1 MSADVVRLG
10 GLVGALGLAALLV
23 APTRRTRG
31 AGLAAWAVGCGLLAL
46 ELAPSGHHRAFA
58 AAAVA
63 GVIAAGL
70 AGWLFIR
77 VPWMLPVAVL
87 ACAPA
92 RIPVSVG
99 ATKANLLLPLYLVV
113 AGAAVSLAA
122 EIVVPERFARW
133 RAGKIFEPRGRHAGE
148 PAAPVRPPDRERPV
162 LGAFAWPAA
171 LLIGWSGI
179 CLLWSPIAGK
189 GLHDGAVYLLF
200 YMLPLGLIAATLAR
214 LPWRIGWVKVLYI
227 ELAAMAAVFAAIGVE
242 QYLTRTI
249 YWNPKVNV
257 DNAYAP
263 VGWYFRVNSVF
274 YDPSIYGRFLVV
286 AILASLV
293 LVLFERSGKAWIAAA
308 LATVTLIGL
317 LPSFSQSSFVA
328 LAAGIAVALIVL
340 WRRKAILPLALAAA
354 VLVGLTLGVPQLR
367 HRVIGKAGIHHATDG
382 RAPLV
387 TAGIKIAVH
396 HPVIGVGTGGFIEA
410 YAKETH
416 KAGRASHAA
425 PITVAAET
433 GIPGLAA
440 LAWLVGCAFI
450 IPFRGNRGRTPTG
463 RARLAFGLALVAI
476 FVHSLFYNALI
487 EDPLFWAALAL
498 SAVAYRETEKG

>member
-1 MSADVVRLG
+1 MSADVLRLG
-10 GLVGALGLAALLV
+10 GVIGALGLSLV
-23 APTRRTRG
+23 LVGPTRRLRG
-31 AGLAAWAVGCGLLAL
+31 AGLAAWALGCGLLAL

-63 GVIAAGL
+63 GIAAAAL

-113 AGAAVSLAA
+113 AGAAVALGA
-122 EIVVPERFARW
+122 EIVFPERFARW

-148 PAAPVRPPDRERPV
+148 PVEPAPPPDRERPV

-171 LLIGWSGI
+171 LLIGWSGL
-179 CLLWSPIAGK
+179 CLCWSEGRR
-189 GLHDGAVYLLF
+189 DGAIYLLF
-200 YMLPLGLIAATLAR
+200 YMLPLGLIAAALAR
-214 LPWRIGWVKVLYI
+214 LPWRIGWVKVLYV
-227 ELAAMAAVFAAIGVE
+227 ELAAMALVFAAIGVE

-293 LVLFERSGKAWIAAA
+293 LVLFVRGGQAWIAAG

-354 VLVGLTLGVPQLR
+354 VLVGLTFGVPQLR

-387 TAGIKIAVH
+387 TTGIKIAAH
-396 HPVIGVGTGGFIEA
+396 HPVIGVGTGGFSVA
-410 YAKETH
+410 YGKATH

-440 LAWLVGCAFI
+440 LIWLVACTFI
-450 IPFRGNRGRTPTG
+450 IPFRGNRGRSPTG
-463 RARLAFGLALVAI
+463 RARLVFGLALVAI

-498 SAVAYRETEKG
+498 SAVAYREAEKA